1 MPRDDQDFVGFFSS
15 IPTDV
20 KKYSQEVA
28 DYSRDFAESV
38 ERHFDTVAASI
49 RQTLQTTPWIPD
61 SIKPPPAPVRR
72 PLPIIPRSYLEQT
85 QDWVSR
91 NRAITA
97 FIVAFVGTGAFVIW
111 RRRRAYRQKRRAKR
125 AANGARTEVVIL
137 AGSAHSPLTRS
148 IALDLERRGFIVYIP
163 ASTLAEEQTI
173 HAELRADIHPLSID
187 ITSPVS
193 TAYTL
198 DKFSANLAHP
208 PRHGTSSTHTLHLAA
223 FIILPSYPSTLP
235 TGTIT
240 TLTPSQWSDTLN
252 THLIY
257 PLGLL
262 HAFLPLLL
270 SQPQPASTPKN
281 PQPPTLLLLSPSL
294 PTSLHLPH
302 HAPESLT
309 TTALTSYLH
318 TLRSETPFN
327 SLTITTLKLGALSL
341 SNPSRAK
348 LTLHRSQRHDS
359 SSSGSRTSSPAE
371 QASWEKERA
380 SEARAQA
387 LELRELH
394 NGVFDA
400 VVGARTG
407 TVFVG
412 RGSWAYDFVGRWV
425 PGGVVGWMLKR
436 KGARRLGE
444 GGVGDNLGGSAEWE
458 RVEGDE
464 GEGGT
469 RVYRKTA

>member
-1 MPRDDQDFVGFFSS
+1 MPRDDQDFVDFFSS

-28 DYSRDFAESV
+28 DYSRDLAESV

-72 PLPIIPRSYLEQT
+72 PLPIVPRSYLAQA

-91 NRAITA
+91 NRAIVA
-97 FIVAFVGTGAFVIW
+97 AIVAFVGTGTFVIW

-125 AANGARTEVVIL
+125 AANGARTEVVVL

-148 IALDLERRGFIVYIP
+148 IALDLERRGFVVYIP
-163 ASTLAEEQTI
+163 VSTLAEEQTI

-187 ITSPVS
+187 ITSPAS
-193 TAYTL
+193 AAYTL
-198 DKFSANLAHP
+198 DRFSANLAHP
-208 PRHGTSSTHTLHLAA
+208 PRHGTASMHALRLAA

-240 TLTPSQWSDTLN
+240 TLTPSQWSDALN

-262 HAFLPLLL
+262 HSFLPLLL
-270 SQPQPASTPKN
+270 SQAQSASASQR

-309 TTALTSYLH
+309 TSALTSYLR
-318 TLRSETPFN
+318 TLRSETPPT

-341 SNPSRAK
+341 SSSSHTNK
-348 LTLHRSQRHDS
+348 LGLQPYQRYGS
-359 SSSGSRTSSPAE
+359 PSSGSRTPSPAE
-371 QASWEKERA
+371 QASREKVRA
-380 SEARAQA
+380 SDARAQA
-387 LELRELH
+387 MELRELH

-412 RGSWAYDFVGRWV
+412 RGSWAYDLVGRCV
-425 PGGVVGWMLKR
+425 PGGVVGWMLRR
-436 KGARRLGE
+436 KGARRLRDA
-444 GGVGDNLGGSAEWE
+444 GVGENLGGSAEWE
-458 RVEGDE
+458 RVEGEE

-469 RVYRKTA
+469 RVYG

>member
-1 MPRDDQDFVGFFSS
+1 MPRDDQDFVDFVFSS

-28 DYSRDFAESV
+28 DYSRNLSESV

-72 PLPIIPRSYLEQT
+72 PLPIVPRSYIERA

-91 NRAITA
+91 NRAVTS
-97 FIVAFVGTGAFVIW
+97 FIVAFIGTGAFVIW
-111 RRRRAYRQKRRAKR
+111 RRRRSYRQKRRAKR

-137 AGSAHSPLTRS
+137 AGSAFSPLTRS
-148 IALDLERRGFIVYIP
+148 IALDLERRGFVVYIP
-163 ASTLAEEQTI
+163 VSTLAEEQTI
-173 HAELRADIHPLSID
+173 HAELRADIHPLNID

-193 TAYTL
+193 TAHTL

-208 PRHGTSSTHTLHLAA
+208 PRHGTSSTHTLHLAS
-223 FIILPSYPSTLP
+223 FIFLPSYPSTHP
-235 TGTIT
+235 TGAIT

-270 SQPQPASTPKN
+270 PQPQSDSQPPN
-281 PQPPTLLLLSPSL
+281 PRPPTLLLLSRSL
-294 PTSLHLPH
+294 PTSLHLPD

-309 TTALTSYLH
+309 STALTSYIR
-318 TLRSETPFN
+318 TLRAETPSSN
-327 SLTITTLKLGALSL
+327 LTITTLKLGDLSL
-341 SNPSRAK
+341 SNPSRKK
-348 LTLHRSQRHDS
+348 LALYRSQRYDS
-359 SSSGSRTSSPAE
+359 SSSGLRTPSPAE
-371 QASWEKERA
+371 QASIEKERA
-380 SEARAQA
+380 AEARAQA
-387 LELRELH
+387 IELRQLH

-412 RGSWAYDFVGRWV
+412 RGSWAYDFVGMWV
-425 PGGVVGWMLKR
+425 PGGMVGWMLRRKESKR
-436 KGARRLGE
+436 PGDE
-444 GGVGDNLGGSAEWE
+444 GPEGTLAGSAEWE
-458 RVEGDE
+458 RVED
-464 GEGGT
+464 GESEEGT
-469 RVYRKTA
+469 RVYGRA

>member
-1 MPRDDQDFVGFFSS
+1 MFSS

-28 DYSRDFAESV
+28 DYSRDLAESV

-72 PLPIIPRSYLEQT
+72 PLPIVPRSYLEQA

-91 NRAITA
+91 NRAISA
-97 FIVAFVGTGAFVIW
+97 FIVAFIGTGAFVIW
-111 RRRRAYRQKRRAKR
+111 RRRRSYRQKRRAKR

-163 ASTLAEEQTI
+163 VSTLAEEQTI
-173 HAELRADIHPLSID
+173 HAELRADVHPLNID

-208 PRHGTSSTHTLHLAA
+208 PRHGTPSTHNLHLAS
-223 FIILPSYPSTLP
+223 FIILPSYPPTQP
-235 TGTIT
+235 TGAIT
-240 TLTPSQWSDTLN
+240 TLMPSQWSETLN

-270 SQPQPASTPKN
+270 SQPQPASQ
-281 PQPPTLLLLSPSL
+281 PQAPRLPTLLLLSPSL

-309 TTALTSYLH
+309 TTALTSYLR
-318 TLRSETPFN
+318 TLRSEIPST
-327 SLTITTLKLGALSL
+327 SLTITTLKLGDLSL
-341 SNPSRAK
+341 FKPSRSK
-348 LTLHRSQRHDS
+348 LALYRPQRYDS
-359 SSSGSRTSSPAE
+359 SSSVSRTRSPVE
-371 QASWEKERA
+371 QATMEKERA
-380 SEARAQA
+380 SEARAHA
-387 LELRELH
+387 IELKELH

-412 RGSWAYDFVGRWV
+412 RGSWAYDFVGKWV
-425 PGGVVGWMLKR
+425 PGGVVGWMMR
-436 KGARRLGE
+436 RRGAKRLGDE
-444 GGVGDNLGGSAEWE
+444 AAGEILGGSAEWE
-458 RVEGDE
+458 RVEEEEEEEE

-469 RVYRKTA
+469 RVYGRAA